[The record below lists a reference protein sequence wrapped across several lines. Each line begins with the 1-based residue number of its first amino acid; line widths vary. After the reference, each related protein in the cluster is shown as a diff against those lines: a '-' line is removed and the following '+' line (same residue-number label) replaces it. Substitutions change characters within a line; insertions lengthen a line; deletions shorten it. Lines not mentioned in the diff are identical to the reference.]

1 MPRDLPTSAIV
12 DRVSDR
18 VPASCCSRST
28 FATPTPSSDLVSGS
42 GDHAK
47 VVQHWRIRTEA
58 EVTADELALTIDGLI
73 GDDAERLTGATGLS
87 TVPSVL
93 HEIRL
98 MLDQYWPSVPHVLI
112 EPGVRTGIPLL
123 VDNPKEVGADR
134 IVNCLAAY
142 QKFGPAA
149 IVVDFGSSICVDV
162 VSAKGE
168 FLGGAIA
175 PGVQVSSDA
184 AAARSAALR
193 RVELT
198 RPRSVV
204 GKNTVECMQAGA
216 VFGFAGLVDGLV
228 NRIREDVDGFGGD
241 DVAVVAT
248 GHTAPLVLPDLHT
261 VDALRPVPD
270 PRRAAVG
277 LRAQPRHP
285 ARQALRPR
293 TAPNLR
299 LGGSSRRSQP
309 LRRSSGRS
317 EERADQVD
325 DAVVIVEHRD
335 QLPLVEHRAG
345 MRDAELD
352 PSPTSARSPSSQ
364 PQIGVLVVELGHRA
378 VGQAVAESA
387 GPGRTTRRGGPSSAA
402 PGRVRG
408 RDVTCAHTPAPDA
421 TGRNG
426 DVRWYRPSSWVR

>member
-1 MPRDLPTSAIV
+1 MLLALDVRNTHTEVGLI
-12 DRVSDR
+12 
-18 VPASCCSRST
+18 
-28 FATPTPSSDLVSGS
+28 SGS

-47 VVQHWRIRTEA
+47 VVQNWRIRTES
-58 EVTADELALTIDGLI
+58 EITADELALTIEGLI
-73 GDDAERLTGATGLS
+73 GDDSERLTGVTGLS

-93 HEIRL
+93 HEIRV
-98 MLDQYWPSVPHVLI
+98 MVGQYWPAIPHVLI

-142 QKFGPAA
+142 AKFQTAA

-228 NRIREDVDGFGGD
+228 TRIREDVDGFGGTG
-241 DVAVVAT
+241 VAVVAT
-248 GHTAPLVLPDLHT
+248 GHTAPLLLPDLRT
-261 VDALRPVPD
+261 VDHHDRHLTLDGLRMVYERNLEAQH
-270 PRRAAVG
+270 RRA
-277 LRAQPRHP
+277 
-285 ARQALRPR
+285 
-293 TAPNLR
+293 
-299 LGGSSRRSQP
+299 GS
-309 LRRSSGRS
+309 
-317 EERADQVD
+317 
-325 DAVVIVEHRD
+325 
-335 QLPLVEHRAG
+335 
-345 MRDAELD
+345 
-352 PSPTSARSPSSQ
+352 T
-364 PQIGVLVVELGHRA
+364 
-378 VGQAVAESA
+378 
-387 GPGRTTRRGGPSSAA
+387 
-402 PGRVRG
+402 
-408 RDVTCAHTPAPDA
+408 
-421 TGRNG
+421 
-426 DVRWYRPSSWVR
+426 RPSR